1 VALIWN
7 RKSILSENKKM
18 LLSKI
23 KIIFSN
29 LAFFGGKNKGRNGY
43 LKNVMDMHVLP
54 ANNSHQSGRYKQR
67 KNRLAHFR
75 QVLKGKKRPHREGYN
90 GTSRKKLSIFKL
102 TGLAA
107 VSLSFLLL
115 ILVGGGQAILNNF
128 STLPFFKISEVIFS
142 DTSTVSKEKLREA
155 SGIILHQTSLV
166 GLNCAQVEA
175 SLNTVPWVAQ
185 AVVKRKWPSTV
196 NISIV
201 ENVPVALLHSK
212 KSNGAQL
219 QYIDRKGVPFLQ
231 VGPGSD
237 IDFPVITGLNEINEP
252 AVREK
257 ALSEVLVFLDNVG
270 GDNPYLPAQ
279 SVSEIHLNQN
289 GEMVV
294 YLVEYPFPIFF
305 GNNNTST
312 KYTRLVHVLK
322 ALYKQQNGKE
332 SISQVEYIQMDY
344 LNDKVLVAQ
353 K

>member
-1 VALIWN
+1 
-7 RKSILSENKKM
+7 M

-23 KIIFSN
+23 KNIFSN
-29 LAFFGGKNKGRNGY
+29 LAFFGRKNKGRNSY
-43 LKNVMDMHVLP
+43 LKNEMDMHVLP

-75 QVLKGKKRPHREGYN
+75 RVLKVKKRPHREGYN
-90 GTSRKKLSIFKL
+90 GTAGKKLVNFKL
-102 TGLAA
+102 AGLAT
-107 VSLSFLLL
+107 VSLSLLL
-115 ILVGGGQAILNNF
+115 FIIVGGGQVILNNF
-128 STLPFFKISEVIFS
+128 GSLPFFKISEVIFS
-142 DTSTVSKEKLREA
+142 DTTTISKEKLREA

-196 NISIV
+196 KIAIV

-212 KSNGAQL
+212 KTNGPQL

-231 VGPGSD
+231 AGPGSD
-237 IDFPVITGLNEINEP
+237 IDFPVITGLNEITEP
-252 AVREK
+252 TVREK
-257 ALSEVLVFLDNVG
+257 ALSEALVFLDNVG

-312 KYTRLVHVLK
+312 KYSRLVQVLK
-322 ALYKQQNGKE
+322 ALYKQQNSKE
-332 SISQVEYIQMDY
+332 SISHVEYIQMDY